1 MHDPHRELY
10 ASHQETT
17 TSPDSRAS
25 CTQSIA
31 PDGSNAL
38 GSPALRVAGEDRH
51 QGAPVH
57 RDAAEGGPHPV
68 REDQHNCHTARCTHA
83 ALSQPHVRQRERLRA
98 ENKRMHQ
105 PSCRMNDA
113 EYQLLAHAASTCRMS
128 IAKFL
133 ARAALNAARD
143 LDRTEAEIATRR
155 EVVGELF
162 ALRRHLGQI
171 GNNVNQVA
179 KALNSGAD
187 APHAQT
193 VLDAVHRAAERV
205 DAFTQTYLET
215 ETATE

>member
-1 MHDPHRELY
+1 MHDPNHELPTPQQY
-10 ASHQETT
+10 MTT
-17 TSPDSRAS
+17 DPNSAAS

-38 GSPALRVAGEDRH
+38 GSPSLRVAGEDRH

-68 REDQHNCHTARCTHA
+68 REDQHNCHTALCTHA
-83 ALSQPHVRQRERLRA
+83 APSKPHVRQRERLRA

-105 PSCRMNDA
+105 PSCRLNDA
-113 EYQLLAHAASTCRMS
+113 EYQLLVHAASACRMS

-133 ARAALNAARD
+133 AHAALNAARD

-155 EVVGELF
+155 EVVEELF

-187 APHAQT
+187 APRAQT

-205 DAFTQTYLET
+205 DTFTQTYVET
-215 ETATE
+215 ENTTG

>member
-1 MHDPHRELY
+1 M
-10 ASHQETT
+10 
-17 TSPDSRAS
+17 
-25 CTQSIA
+25 
-31 PDGSNAL
+31 
-38 GSPALRVAGEDRH
+38 AGEDQH
-51 QGAPVH
+51 QGAPVQ

-83 ALSQPHVRQRERLRA
+83 APSKPHVRQRERLRA

-113 EYQLLAHAASTCRMS
+113 EYQLLVHAASACRMS

-133 ARAALNAARD
+133 AHTALNAARN

-205 DAFTQTYLET
+205 DTFTQTYVET
-215 ETATE
+215 ETATG